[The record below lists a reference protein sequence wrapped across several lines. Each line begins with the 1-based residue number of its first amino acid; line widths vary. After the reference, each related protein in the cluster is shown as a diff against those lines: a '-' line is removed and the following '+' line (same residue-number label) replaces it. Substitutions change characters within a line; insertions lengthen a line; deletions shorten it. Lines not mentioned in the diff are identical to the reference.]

1 MSETRREHAMVPA
14 EATLENHEV
23 FTAFRKADAESLRIS
38 APDEEPL
45 LVIRDAPQ
53 QPEERLSSRQLKQLR
68 SDFEDFQRGH
78 HMPARE
84 AIARLRAHH
93 AL

>member
-1 MSETRREHAMVPA
+1 MVPA
-14 EATLENHEV
+14 EATLENREV
-23 FTAFRKADAESLRIS
+23 FTAFKKADAESLRIS

-53 QPEERLSSRQLKQLR
+53 QPEERLSSEQLKQLR
-68 SDFEDFQRGH
+68 SDFDDFQRGN

-84 AIARLRAHH
+84 AIARLRARY